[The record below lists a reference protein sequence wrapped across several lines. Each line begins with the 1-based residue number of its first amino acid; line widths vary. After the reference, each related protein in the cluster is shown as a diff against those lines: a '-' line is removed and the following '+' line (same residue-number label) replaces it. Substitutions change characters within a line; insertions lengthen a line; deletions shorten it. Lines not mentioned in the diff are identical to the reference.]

1 MQRRHKRLIVISALV
16 IAVAALLWYQS
27 RPKPVAV
34 TVAPVE
40 RARVEATVANTRAGT
55 VETCQRARLA
65 PALGGQVARLL
76 VKKGDTVDKGQAL
89 MEFWNDDLAAHLR
102 LAESGARAAQKGW
115 FGQLAVHGNSRRLA
129 GKGTGGDIGAA

>member
-27 RPKPVAV
+27 RPKPVVV

-55 VETCQRARLA
+55 VETCHRARLA

-76 VKKGDTVDKGQAL
+76 VKKGDAVEKGQAL
-89 MEFWNDDLAAHLR
+89 MEFWNDDLAA
-102 LAESGARAAQKGW
+102 
-115 FGQLAVHGNSRRLA
+115 
-129 GKGTGGDIGAA
+129 